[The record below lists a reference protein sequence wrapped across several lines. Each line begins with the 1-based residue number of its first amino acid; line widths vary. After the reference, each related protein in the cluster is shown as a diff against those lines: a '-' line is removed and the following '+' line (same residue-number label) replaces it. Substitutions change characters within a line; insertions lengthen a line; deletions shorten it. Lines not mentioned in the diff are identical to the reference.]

1 MKYKVGFKGYRDIT
15 LTKNRLNRASPQTL
29 VARTDPKE
37 PIFRSKRGFN
47 EVTAFFLNFPPLMST
62 WMGLTLVLIY
72 RKTENG

>member
-47 EVTAFFLNFPPLMST
+47 EVTACFLNFPPLMST
-62 WMGLTLVLIY
+62 LMGQTLVLNY